1 MKFWLEWIFMC
12 KLVHS
17 SHVIEINVWVLEFP
31 VYSSDD
37 VSIDN
42 KQVNKHIMFNIMSLN
57 AKFRKVSLKK
67 KIKGK
72 QKSFAEESLKGN
84 FF

>member
-1 MKFWLEWIFMC
+1 MC

-37 VSIDN
+37 VSIDI
-42 KQVNKHIMFNIMSLN
+42 QVNKHIMFNIMSLN
-57 AKFRKVSLKK
+57 AEFRKVSLKK

-72 QKSFAEESLKGN
+72 QKSFAEEI
-84 FF
+84 

>member
-1 MKFWLEWIFMC
+1 MC

-67 KIKGK
+67 KLRANKKALLKKVSRETSFKGIIR
-72 QKSFAEESLKGN
+72 
-84 FF
+84 